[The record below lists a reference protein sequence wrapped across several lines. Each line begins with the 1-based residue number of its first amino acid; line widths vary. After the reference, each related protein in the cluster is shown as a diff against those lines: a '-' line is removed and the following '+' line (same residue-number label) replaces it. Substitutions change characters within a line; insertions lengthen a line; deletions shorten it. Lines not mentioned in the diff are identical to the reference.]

1 MSRVHHSIHGASASA
16 PHTRG
21 RTIRWA
27 RRYDLFVLLFTL
39 GHAGRLRSRTA
50 DLARLLPGESV
61 LDVGCGTGD
70 LTLEVA
76 RRVGSIGLVAGIDAA
91 PKMVVRARQKAGR
104 RHLAIEFR
112 VEPVE
117 QLSFADQTFDV
128 VVSSLVFHHLPDELK
143 REALAEIR
151 RVLKPGGRLLLV
163 DLLGPTPAFLLHSH
177 VQTTL
182 PDLLPLLDE
191 AGFLQVEWQRGPFP
205 ALGFLRARPAP

>member
-1 MSRVHHSIHGASASA
+1 MSRVHHSLHRASASA
-16 PHTRG
+16 PLTQG

-27 RRYDLFVLLFTL
+27 RRYDLFVFLFTL
-39 GHAGRLRSRTA
+39 GQVRRLRSRTA
-50 DLARLLPGESV
+50 DLAQLARGEAV

-70 LTLEVA
+70 LTLELA
-76 RRVGSIGLVAGIDAA
+76 RRVGSGGLVAGIDAA
-91 PKMVVRARQKAGR
+91 PEMVARARQKAGR
-104 RHLAIEFR
+104 RHLAVDLR

-117 QLSFADQTFDV
+117 QLSFADQSFDV
-128 VVSSLVFHHLPDELK
+128 VVSSLVFHHLPDALK
-143 REALAEIR
+143 RQALAEIR

-177 VQTTL
+177 LQTTL

-205 ALGFLRARPAP
+205 ALGFLRAQTAP

>member
-1 MSRVHHSIHGASASA
+1 LSRIHLSLHRASDPG
-16 PHTRG
+16 PHTEG

-27 RRYDLFVLLFTL
+27 RRYDLFVFLFTPGL
-39 GHAGRLRSRTA
+39 AGRLRSRTA
-50 DLARLLPGESV
+50 DLARLIPGEAV

-76 RRVGSIGLVAGIDAA
+76 RRVGSSGLVAGIDAA
-91 PKMVVRARQKAGR
+91 PEMVARARQKAGR

-117 QLSFADQTFDV
+117 TLSFADQTFDV
-128 VVSSLVFHHLPDELK
+128 VVSSLVFHHLPDGIK

-163 DLLGPTPAFLLHSH
+163 DLLGPTPGFLLHSH
-177 VQTTL
+177 LQTAL

-205 ALGFLRARPAP
+205 ALGFLRARTAL

>member
-1 MSRVHHSIHGASASA
+1 MSRLHYSLHGATESA
-16 PHTRG
+16 PHTQG

-27 RRYDLFVLLFTL
+27 RRYDLFVFLFTL
-39 GHAGRLRSRTA
+39 GQARRLRSRTA

-76 RRVGSIGLVAGIDAA
+76 RRVGSSGLVAGIDAA
-91 PKMVVRARQKAGR
+91 PEVVARARQKAGR
-104 RHLAIEFR
+104 RHLAVEFR

-117 QLSFADQTFDV
+117 QLTFADQTFDI
-128 VVSSLVFHHLPDELK
+128 VVSSLVFHHLPETLK
-143 REALAEIR
+143 RQALAEIR

-163 DLLGPTPAFLLHSH
+163 DLLGPTPAFMLHSH
-177 VQTTL
+177 LQATL
-182 PDLLPLLDE
+182 PELLPLLDE

-205 ALGFLRARPAP
+205 GLGSIQARPAP